1 MDHPDGSSPTF
12 TKDSFDRDWI
22 KVGESRFGQV
32 YQVRLKDGQQ
42 RRALKVFD
50 STACADDFHRTLAEA
65 VSVISKVKCKYIVS
79 VYGACDD
86 APAVLM
92 EYMSNGS
99 LNNLLTSHT
108 LMWPKKFQM
117 IHEASMGMHFLHGLQ
132 PPLLH
137 LNLKTSNVLVDGHL
151 HVKISDFGIVQWE
164 EGMTNRLFM
173 ELLTARGN
181 VSFIPPET
189 FSQSS
194 ERPGTA
200 FDVYSFGIIMWEILA
215 QQKPHAGCCMT
226 SVILSVSHGKRPR
239 VEMIPEPRPR
249 WCDHMVGIMTRCWDR
264 ERRKRPEF
272 TDVVRDLEGLCN
284 GVEVIHPNQTD
295 SMDGSQHTADDTHLG
310 SCSDKIPA
318 SGTCDLL
325 SDRYDDRDIFL
336 SFLSRKDFGR
346 FRKTVKRDDVL
357 TEFSGGQ
364 SLLHFTVASG
374 DEKSI
379 EHVLSLGADV
389 NSATARGYTPL
400 IVAVL
405 ERLPEIVSLLLEYGA
420 DVSIGDEDQWTPLH
434 FAAQSGDN
442 RTVRLLLDKG
452 ATVDACEK
460 GGWMPLHLAC
470 QNGHE
475 TVARLLLSRLSDQAL
490 EAREQGQLRTPL
502 HLASSFG
509 HLDIVKLLLSQG
521 ADPNAVDQTLSTAL
535 HHSADEGHNRIMRH
549 LVKTG
554 ADVKSV
560 NSKGFSALHLAALR
574 GHTGICRHL
583 LSNKACPESKTLQGW
598 TPLHLAAVKGHA
610 ATVAELVSQGACVN
624 SGGDNGWTSLHLACH
639 QSHTEVV
646 AKLLQAKA
654 DLELTE
660 DDEGWTPL
668 HVACTSLSLPSVL
681 HLIAHDADVN
691 VGSKDKVTPLHIA
704 ALSGS
709 TSMVE
714 ALLQNGADRDR
725 TDSAGSTPL
734 DVARRA
740 EKWDV
745 VELLAG

>member
-1 MDHPDGSSPTF
+1 MDYPDRSSLTF
-12 TKDSFDRDWI
+12 TKDNFDRDWI

-32 YQVRLKDGQQ
+32 YQVRLKDGPQKW
-42 RRALKVFD
+42 ALKVFD
-50 STACADDFHRTLAEA
+50 TTVCADSFYRRLIEA

-79 VYGACDD
+79 LHGACDE
-86 APAVLM
+86 ATAVVM

-117 IHEASMGMHFLHGLQ
+117 IHEASMGMNFLHGLQ

-137 LNLKTSNVLVDGHL
+137 LNLKTSNILVDDHL

-215 QQKPHAGCCMT
+215 QQKPHAGCCVT

-239 VEMIPEPRPR
+239 VEIIPEPRPQ
-249 WCDHMVGIMTRCWDR
+249 WCDHMIGIMTHCWDK

-272 TDVVRDLEGLCN
+272 ADHQDNRDV
-284 GVEVIHPNQTD
+284 
-295 SMDGSQHTADDTHLG
+295 
-310 SCSDKIPA
+310 
-318 SGTCDLL
+318 
-325 SDRYDDRDIFL
+325 FL
-336 SFLSRKDFGR
+336 SFLSRKDYGR
-346 FRKTVKRDDVL
+346 FRKTVKRDDVF
-357 TEFSGGQ
+357 TKFSGGQ
-364 SLLHFTVASG
+364 SLLHYTVASG

-400 IVAVL
+400 IIAVL
-405 ERLPEIVSLLLEYGA
+405 ERLPEIVSLLLDYGA

-434 FAAQSGDN
+434 FAAQNGDN

-475 TVARLLLSRLSDQAL
+475 TVVRLLLSRTGNQAL
-490 EAREQGQLRTPL
+490 GASENGQLRTPL

-521 ADPNAVDQTLSTAL
+521 ADPNAVDLTLSTAL
-535 HHSADEGHNRIMRH
+535 HHSADDGHNRIVRH
-549 LVKTG
+549 LIKTG
-554 ADVKSV
+554 TNV
-560 NSKGFSALHLAALR
+560 NSMNNKGFSALHLAALR

-583 LSNKACPESKTLQGW
+583 LSNKACSESKTLQGW
-598 TPLHLAAVKGHA
+598 TPLHLAALKGHA
-610 ATVAELVSQGACVN
+610 ATVVELVSQGACVN
-624 SGGDNGWTSLHLACH
+624 SGGDNGWTPLHLACH

-646 AKLLQAKA
+646 AKLLEAGA
-654 DLELTE
+654 DLDVTE
-660 DDEGWTPL
+660 DGEGWSAL
-668 HVACTSLSLPSVL
+668 HVACTRISLPSVL
-681 HLIAHDADVN
+681 HLISHNADVN
-691 VGSKDKVTPLHIA
+691 VVNKDKVTPLHIA
-704 ALSGS
+704 AHGGS
-709 TSMVE
+709 TSIVG
-714 ALLQNGADRDR
+714 ALLQNGADRNL
-725 TDSAGSTPL
+725 TDSTGATPL
-734 DVARRA
+734 NVARRA
-740 EKWDV
+740 EKWEI
-745 VELLAG
+745 VEMLGGNVDD